1 MHKLH
6 RVQICTRV
14 QINLLHLKSR
24 SKLAPGSKFLKH
36 RLHGQKY
43 TRGANLHPGANLH
56 INPAIIY
63 AFSKARM
70 LVRSV
75 VIRGG
80 VNRRTRGKPPTL
92 DGRPLF
98 CHVPTPGLDPE
109 SQRWQASAITTA
121 LSRPLNGQRSEKL
134 FLFHLYCT
142 VQLYFKAA
150 NKSCT
155 CLFDLVMRGATCYSS
170 SANML
175 RLILI

>member
-14 QINLLHLKSR
+14 QIKLLHLKSR
-24 SKLAPGSKFLKH
+24 SKLAL
-36 RLHGQKY
+36 
-43 TRGANLHPGANLH
+43 GANLH

-63 AFSKARM
+63 VFSKARM

-80 VNRRTRGKPPTL
+80 VNLRPRGKPPTL

-98 CHVPTPGLDPE
+98 CHMPTPGLDPE
-109 SQRWQASAITTA
+109 SQRWQASAITTV
-121 LSRPLNGQRSEKL
+121 LSRPLNGQRSEKP

-142 VQLYFKAA
+142 VQLYFKQQTKVVLA
-150 NKSCT
+150 
-155 CLFDLVMRGATCYSS
+155 CLTW
-170 SANML
+170 
-175 RLILI
+175 

>member
-14 QINLLHLKSR
+14 QINLLHLISR
-24 SKLAPGSKFLKH
+24 SKLAPGCKFLKH
-36 RLHGQKY
+36 RSHGQKY
-43 TRGANLHPGANLH
+43 YRGANLH

-92 DGRPLF
+92 DWRPLF
-98 CHVPTPGLDPE
+98 CHMPTPGLDLE

-142 VQLYFKAA
+142 VQLYFKTA
-150 NKSCT
+150 NKSYT